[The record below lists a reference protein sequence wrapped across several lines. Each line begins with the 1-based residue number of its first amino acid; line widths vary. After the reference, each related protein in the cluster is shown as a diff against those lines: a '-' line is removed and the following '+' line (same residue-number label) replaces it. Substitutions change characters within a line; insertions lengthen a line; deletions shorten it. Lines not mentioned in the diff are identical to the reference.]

1 MKTNSLIFFLC
12 ITAFSLSAFAQK
24 DKEADKI
31 GIYENLNGFVP
42 DDITL
47 LDKDSNIVNFKQ
59 LIDKPTVL
67 ALVYYTCPG
76 ICSPLLDGLAELI
89 DNSDLIIGKDYQVL
103 TVSFNYSELPY
114 LAKSKRVNYIAQID
128 RKIDEKGWLFF
139 TGDSVN
145 VYKLT
150 NSVGFMFKREG
161 KDFIHAATLI
171 VISPEGKITR
181 YLYGTKF
188 LPFDLKM
195 SVIES
200 RKGKASP
207 TISKVLKYCFS
218 YDVEAK
224 KYVLNITRIAATFVL
239 SGVAIFFIFL
249 VVKRKRK
256 INTEN

>member
-1 MKTNSLIFFLC
+1 MKTYSLILTL
-12 ITAFSLSAFAQK
+12 IILTTGYHTQAK
-24 DKEADKI
+24 KKTETEKI

-42 DDITL
+42 DDIIL
-47 LDKDSNIVNFKQ
+47 RDKDSNIVNFKQ

-114 LAKSKRVNYIAQID
+114 LARAKRINYLAQIS
-128 RKIDEKGWLFF
+128 RKIDGNAWQFY
-139 TGDSVN
+139 TSDSAN

-171 VISPEGKITR
+171 VLSPEGKITR

-195 SVIES
+195 SVIEAN
-200 RKGKASP
+200 RGQASP
-207 TISKVLKYCFS
+207 TISKVLQYCFS

-224 KYVLNITRIAATFVL
+224 KYVMNITKITATVVL
-239 SGVAIFFIFL
+239 LGVIIFL
-249 VVKRKRK
+249 AILIFKKK
-256 INTEN
+256 KEKTNIS